1 MKNVT
6 SRHNNFR
13 KEERAGFSNKEKFID
28 FGVSVQ
34 KFPSESGSLWT
45 LDDFFSPRVFFGAIS
60 KGM

>member
-34 KFPSESGSLWT
+34 K
-45 LDDFFSPRVFFGAIS
+45 S
-60 KGM
+60 K

>member
-13 KEERAGFSNKEKFID
+13 KEERAGFSNKEKID

-34 KFPSESGSLWT
+34 KSPSEV
-45 LDDFFSPRVFFGAIS
+45 VFGH
-60 KGM
+60 